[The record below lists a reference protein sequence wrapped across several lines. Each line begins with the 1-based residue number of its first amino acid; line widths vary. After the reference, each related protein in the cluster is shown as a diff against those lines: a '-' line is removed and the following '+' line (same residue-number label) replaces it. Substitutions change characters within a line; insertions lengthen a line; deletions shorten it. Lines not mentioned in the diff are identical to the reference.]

1 MSVFLTVFSAV
12 ILSSLL
18 VDETSVIEVCGF
30 QFTEGP
36 LWVEKEGW
44 IFSDIPANTVYKL
57 DHTPFLSPSGNSNG
71 LALDK
76 GGKILLAEHGNRR
89 ISRLGDKGVIEVVA
103 DKYEGK
109 RFNSPNDLTVRSDG
123 TIFFTDPTFGLQ
135 GGLEGPNAELDFCG
149 VYAISHKGKVSLITK
164 DLKLPNGIALSCDEK
179 VLYVAD
185 TAQNA
190 IYKFSNLDGDYPL
203 EAVKF
208 CDVPSPDGM
217 KVDKRDNI
225 WVASSDGIVVFS
237 KKGEKVETIKIPK
250 QPSNCAF
257 GGKEGNEFFVTARE
271 CVYKFELKK
280 SDSK

>member
-1 MSVFLTVFSAV
+1 MSVFLTVCGVVFLS
-12 ILSSLL
+12 SSLL
-18 VDETSVIEVCGF
+18 DESSMMEICGF

-44 IFSDIPANTVYKL
+44 IFSDIPANSIYRL
-57 DHTPFLSPSGNSNG
+57 DHTPFHTPSGNSNG

-76 GGKILLAEHGNRR
+76 DGKILFAEHGNRR
-89 ISRLGDKGVIEVVA
+89 ISRLDEKGAIEVVA

-123 TIFFTDPTFGLQ
+123 TIFFTDPTFGLP

-149 VYAISHKGKVSLITK
+149 IYVISPKGKVLLISK
-164 DLKLPNGIALSCDEK
+164 DLKLPNGIALSCNEK
-179 VLYVAD
+179 TLYVAD

-190 IYKFSNLDGDYPL
+190 IYKFSNLDSDYPL

-208 CDVPSPDGM
+208 CDVSSPDGI
-217 KVDKRDNI
+217 KVDKHDNI
-225 WVASSDGIVVFS
+225 WVASSDGIVVFN
-237 KKGEKVETIKIPK
+237 KKAERIETIKMPK

-271 CVYKFELKK
+271 CVYKFELRNQM
-280 SDSK
+280 